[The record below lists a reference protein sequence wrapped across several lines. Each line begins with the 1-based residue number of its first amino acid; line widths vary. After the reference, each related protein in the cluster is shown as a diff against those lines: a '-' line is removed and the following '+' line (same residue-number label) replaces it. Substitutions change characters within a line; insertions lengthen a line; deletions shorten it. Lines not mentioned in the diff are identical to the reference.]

1 MRPKSRGVKQF
12 QVPPLPLQKNPCWN
26 KYAAVIV
33 SMHIDRVYY
42 LMYLVSYKAATC
54 SILMK
59 PMLMLTTNQYDT
71 SVITCE
77 LQCIATLHGD

>member
-1 MRPKSRGVKQF
+1 
-12 QVPPLPLQKNPCWN
+12 
-26 KYAAVIV
+26 
-33 SMHIDRVYY
+33 MHIDRVHY
-42 LMYLVSYKAATC
+42 LMYLVSYIAATF

-71 SVITCE
+71 NVITCE